1 MKPMFAIIIAVVI
14 VLVIIVGGYAYKSI
28 SDRNKLIA
36 DTQKD
41 IQTANTIEYRSLK
54 CLSNCPL
61 ETDNQS
67 RVVFETACIN
77 KCAKDNPIPR
87 AVIKKFFGQLI
98 MESDEHR
105 VCIKMVSQPV
115 DYTNY
120 KACLIDFLSKLPE
133 KYAYL
138 KGI

>member
-1 MKPMFAIIIAVVI
+1 MKPMFAIILAIVI
-14 VLVIIVGGYAYKSI
+14 VLVIVVVGYSYKSI

-54 CLSNCPL
+54 CISNCPL

-67 RVVFETACIN
+67 KVVFETACIN
-77 KCAKDNPIPR
+77 KCAKDNPIPQ

-105 VCIKMVSQPV
+105 VCIKMVDSTVNYTKYKECLV
-115 DYTNY
+115 D
-120 KACLIDFLSKLPE
+120 LLLKLPE

-138 KGI
+138 KGV